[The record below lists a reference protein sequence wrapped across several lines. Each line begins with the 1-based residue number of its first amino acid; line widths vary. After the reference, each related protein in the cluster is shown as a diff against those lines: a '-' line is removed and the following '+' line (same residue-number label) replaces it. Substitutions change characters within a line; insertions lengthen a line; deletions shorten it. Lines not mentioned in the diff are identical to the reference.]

1 MENFKVITNAPIFY
15 SSAAG
20 SPPPPPSQ
28 TPQPK
33 PTFDYTKLLQ
43 VGKDIY
49 KKAEDSGV
57 LDAAKQYGKDQYQ
70 QFKDKKAGVGTSGS
84 GATTVVIGGKEEA
97 PKAPMSTGVKIGI
110 AVGVIAVVG
119 VIIYFVKK
127 NN

>member
-33 PTFDYTKLLQ
+33 TTIDWTKIISA
-43 VGKDIY
+43 GKDIY

-57 LDAAKQYGKDQYQ
+57 LDTVKQAIEKLLTNDAA
-70 QFKDKKAGVGTSGS
+70 AMT
-84 GATTVVIGGKEEA
+84 
-97 PKAPMSTGVKIGI
+97 
-110 AVGVIAVVG
+110 
-119 VIIYFVKK
+119 
-127 NN
+127 